1 MNFKRGS
8 VAVSVAAVAALSLSL
23 SACGSDNNA
32 SSSGASGSAAAAGA
46 GGIKCNGKLDLKS
59 SGSTAQG
66 NAMTVF
72 KNAFAQDCDGANVDY
87 TGNGSGQGITDFTSG
102 VTNFGG
108 SDSPLSADQEKAA
121 AAKCG
126 SPVYNLPLVFG
137 PIAVAYRLP
146 GDVQVSLSA
155 DTIAKIFTG
164 KITKW
169 NAPEIA
175 AENKGVTLPDLP
187 ITVVFRSD
195 ESGTTDNFQKYL
207 SSAAPAD
214 WTKGAGKTFVGG
226 TGQGANG
233 NPQVAATVNKAE
245 GAITYTEW
253 SFAQAQK
260 LKTVDVIT
268 SAGPDAVPLNS
279 DTVAKTIAAAKFKT
293 PGSKDLILDTTA
305 FYKPTATG
313 AYPIV
318 LATYEV
324 VCSKYA
330 DSQVGAGIKTFL
342 SVAASQPVQSQLS
355 SEGYAPI
362 PDSFRATLQSSI
374 DSIQ

>member
-1 MNFKRGS
+1 MTIKRGPV
-8 VAVSVAAVAALSLSL
+8 VAVAAVAALTVSLA
-23 SACGSDNNA
+23 ACGSDNNSA
-32 SSSGASGSAAAAGA
+32 SSSGASGSAGAASGV
-46 GGIKCNGKLDLKS
+46 KCDGKLDLKA
-59 SGSTAQG
+59 SGSTAQA

-72 KNAFAQDCDGANVDY
+72 KNAFAQDCNGANVDY

-108 SDSPLSADQEKAA
+108 SDSPLTPDQEKAA
-121 AAKCG
+121 SEKCG
-126 SPVYNLPLVFG
+126 SDAYNLPLVFG

-146 GDVQVSLSA
+146 GDVQISLSA
-155 DTIAKIFTG
+155 PTIAKIFTG

-175 AENKGVTLPDLP
+175 AENKGVALPDLP

-195 ESGTTDNFQKYL
+195 QSGTTDNFQKYL

-214 WTKGAGKTFVGG
+214 WTKGAGKTFNGG

-260 LKTVDVIT
+260 LKTADIIT
-268 SAGPDAVPLNS
+268 SAGPTPVALDS
-279 DTVAKTIAAAKFKT
+279 DSVAKTIANAKFQM
-293 PGSKDLILDTTA
+293 PGAKNLVLDTTA
-305 FYKPTATG
+305 FYKPTTAG

-318 LATYEV
+318 LATYEI
-324 VCSKYA
+324 VCSKYSDA
-330 DSQVGAGIKTFL
+330 QVGAGVKTFL
-342 SVAASQPVQSQLS
+342 SVAANSAVQSQLTG
-355 SEGYAPI
+355 EGYAPI
-362 PDSFRATLQSSI
+362 PDSFRTTLQASI
-374 DSIQ
+374 DSIH

>member
-1 MNFKRGS
+1 MNFKRGPL
-8 VAVSVAAVAALSLSL
+8 AASIAAAAALTVALT
-23 SACGSDNNA
+23 ACGSDNNA
-32 SSSGASGSAAAAGA
+32 SSGTSGGASASGGSNVS
-46 GGIKCNGKLDLKS
+46 CEGKLNLKA
-59 SGSTAQG
+59 SGSTAQA

-87 TGNGSGQGITDFTSG
+87 TGNGSGQGITDFTGG

-108 SDSPLSADQEKAA
+108 SDSPLTDAQHAA
-121 AAKCG
+121 AEKKCA
-126 SPVYNLPLVFG
+126 SPALDLPLVFG

-146 GDVQVSLSA
+146 GDVQVNLSA
-155 DTIAKIFTG
+155 ATIAKIFTG

-175 AENKGVTLPDLP
+175 AENKGTSLPDLP

-207 SSAAPAD
+207 SSAAPQD

-226 TGQGANG
+226 AGQGANG
-233 NPQVAATVNKAE
+233 NPQVAATVKKAE
-245 GAITYTEW
+245 GAITYAEW
-253 SFAQAQK
+253 SFAKAQG
-260 LKTVDVIT
+260 LKTANVIT
-268 SAGPDAVPLNS
+268 SAGPDAVALNNDS
-279 DTVAKTIAAAKFKT
+279 VAKTIAAAKFKK
-293 PGSKDLILDTTA
+293 PGDKDLTLDTTA
-305 FYKPTATG
+305 FYKPTTAG

-324 VCSKYA
+324 VCSKYQDA
-330 DSQVGAGIKTFL
+330 DVAKGIKTFL
-342 SVAASQPVQSQLS
+342 KIASSESVQSQLS
-355 SEGYAPI
+355 GEGYAPI
-362 PDSFRATLQSSI
+362 PESFRNTLQSSI